1 VTVEPPVAL
10 PPGRLVAIPG
20 RGELFVR
27 DTGGEGPPLLLLH
40 GWLLSADVNWWPM
53 YEPLRA
59 AGWRVLAP
67 DHRGHGR
74 GLRSPAPFRLA
85 DCAADAAALLA
96 AVASEPAVAV
106 GYSLGGPVAQLRL
119 REHPEAF
126 RGLVF
131 CATALDWQDAY
142 LRVVWASMGLLRL
155 ALGLAP
161 TLAWDVLL
169 RLDAVPAGPQ
179 RRWLAAELSRGSAA
193 DLAHAGRELGRYD
206 ARGWI
211 SSLRR
216 VPSAVVVTTRDW
228 KVPPRKQ
235 LQLAEA
241 LGAPRFP
248 VAANHYGIV
257 TRPREFEPALLG
269 AIRAVG
275 GAA

>member
-1 VTVEPPVAL
+1 VP
-10 PPGRLVAIPG
+10 IPG

-27 DTGGEGPPLLLLH
+27 DTGGDGPPLLLLH
-40 GWLLSADVNWWPM
+40 GWLLSADINWWPM

-74 GLRSPAPFRLA
+74 GPRSPAPFRLA

-106 GYSLGGPVAQLRL
+106 GYSLGGPVAQVLA
-119 REHPEAF
+119 REHPEAL

-131 CATALDWQDAY
+131 CATALDWRDAY
-142 LRVVWASMGLLRL
+142 LRIVWASMGLLRL

-161 TLAWDVLL
+161 TLAWDGLL
-169 RLDAVPAGPQ
+169 RLDGVPAGPQ
-179 RRWLAAELSRGSAA
+179 RRWLAAELSRGSPV
-193 DLAHAGRELGRYD
+193 DLAQAGRELGRHD

-211 SSLRR
+211 ASLRR
-216 VPSAVVVTTRDW
+216 LPSAVVVTTRDW

-235 LQLAEA
+235 QRLADA
-241 LGAPRFP
+241 LGAATFP
-248 VAANHYGIV
+248 VASNHYGIV
-257 TRPREFEPALLG
+257 TRPREFEPQLVN
-269 AIRAVG
+269 AIRTAS
-275 GAA
+275 GARAAGRRSAAPLR